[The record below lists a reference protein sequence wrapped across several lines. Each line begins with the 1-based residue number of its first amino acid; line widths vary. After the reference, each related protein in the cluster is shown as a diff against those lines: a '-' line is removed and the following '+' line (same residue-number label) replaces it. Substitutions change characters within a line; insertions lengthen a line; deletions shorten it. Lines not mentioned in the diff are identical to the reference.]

1 MHFSF
6 FHRFVPPKSSIK
18 DGNKLGLSS
27 AKLSG
32 TKFGWYEVI
41 FEVVLKQFAVKKI
54 LWSKKFGQNFY
65 KSEKFWF
72 QTNWFPKNVG
82 SKKIWLEKF
91 WSKEILCP
99 KYFGS
104 KKILGQKEFW
114 SRKIKT
120 HTKLGQN
127 WVRNNWAIHDM
138 KKSCQHKYCL
148 YKCHGDIWNQ
158 RWSQDPT
165 FKVWL
170 KSCQYQLRYS
180 WYGQM
185 SPGQIL
191 PGQMFFKSK
200 CSLKAL
206 YPT

>member
-1 MHFSF
+1 MRTSWGWV
-6 FHRFVPPKSSIK
+6 VPSWVELSLVDVKSS
-18 DGNKLGLSS
+18 L
-27 AKLSG
+27 KLS
-32 TKFGWYEVI
+32 WNN
-41 FEVVLKQFAVKKI
+41 L
-54 LWSKKFGQNFY
+54 LSKKFCGQ
-65 KSEKFWF
+65 KSLVKTFIS
-72 QTNWFPKNVG
+72 PKNFGSKQIGSQKMLGQKDFG

-104 KKILGQKEFW
+104 KKMLGQKEFW

-191 PGQMFFKSK
+191 PEQMS
-200 CSLKAL
+200 
-206 YPT
+206 P